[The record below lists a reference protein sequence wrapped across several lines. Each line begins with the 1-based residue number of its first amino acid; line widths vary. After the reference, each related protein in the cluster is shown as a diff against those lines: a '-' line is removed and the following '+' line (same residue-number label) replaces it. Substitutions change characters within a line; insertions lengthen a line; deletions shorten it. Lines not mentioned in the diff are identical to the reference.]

1 MSTSKLSLMRFRSPQ
16 QRFARSINV
25 ERDAGSAAIDGYLP
39 VGRALDT
46 VHRIAGS
53 LLDHSVERAFSV
65 TGPYGSGKSSL
76 AVLLDALFA
85 PASDEAFGIAT
96 DLVAAVAPDT
106 SDLLQRA
113 RAATGAAKSG
123 FLRCLVTA
131 EREPVA
137 ATVVRALLN
146 GLETYRHSH
155 RSREATELIALLKD
169 LAGDPREPRTRPI
182 DPVAVRHALA
192 RASKLAPIL
201 LVIDEFGKNL
211 EAFADARGDADLF
224 LLQQLAEW
232 SRGETGIPVVVV
244 TLQHMAFGEYA
255 EGASVAHRREWTK
268 IQGRFE
274 DIPFTDSAAQ
284 IRSLIG
290 AAFDHHGH
298 QSFDRACA
306 EWAAQEASHAQKLGL
321 NDVADPA
328 LLEACWPLHPLT
340 LLVLPDLC
348 QRYGQNER
356 TLFSFL
362 AGTQANGVRAWL
374 EDHDWSQGTELPSIG
389 LNAVYEYF
397 VDSAAN
403 LAGVSTAASRWLE
416 VETRIRDAHG
426 LNSGQRRV
434 VRAVGLLNL
443 VASGGSLRASRA
455 LVRWAANDG
464 DVGTQSEDAV
474 RRRLNELERAGLLTF
489 RDFADEYRVWQGS
502 DFDLRGA
509 IDAARSRVLSESLAN
524 VLERVRPLGPIIAG
538 RHSHES
544 GTLRSFAR
552 HWADGDTRISAH
564 DTSAAVDGSV
574 YFVLDDRDPSQIV
587 TEEGAKPVVLVTSGQ
602 VDVVREA
609 AIECASLHEAL
620 RSGDQISDWV
630 AERELRERLDE
641 SITKFDLAFD
651 ATFGSRAADVVWQTA
666 RPDKG
671 PQLIPAV
678 SASSALSWVCD
689 RVYDQAPRV
698 RNDLINRR
706 ELTSQAAKARRML
719 MEAMLRPDRPK
730 LGIEGFG
737 PERAMYEAL
746 LASTGMH
753 YEDRGGWRLRRPTA
767 TSGCQP
773 VWDHIVARFYA
784 ATGERADVSEIF
796 ETLAR
801 PPYGLREGFAPVML
815 VAALQVN
822 GEQVALYE
830 HGTFRPVI
838 TADILERLVRNPGHF
853 EIKYFGSRSGGR
865 ARFLEVLRD
874 ALPPAPAHSLR
885 SDGVLA
891 VVAQLMHVLNTAPQY
906 ARQTRHMSAQ
916 AQAVRRALLSATEP
930 DELLFTDLPLAVG
943 ASPVSIVTRQTSA
956 MLQETAS
963 ALATAAEEIAN
974 SYPAMLEGVRDKLA
988 ENSAAPR
995 QRLMANL
1002 RERAAMLEG
1011 KVLDPRLRSFT
1022 KAMATDFGEDLD
1034 GWTELVAMNVT
1045 QVTPTTWTDDD
1056 HERFLANL
1064 AELTGTFRRLEAINY
1079 DRLAETGES
1088 ADAVRVTLTR
1098 PDGYESAQLVWI
1110 DAAARAAVDHHG
1122 GTAVEALASI
1132 LGSRARARESL
1143 IAWAAG
1149 LDRANHE
1156 LIGEQSTPPA
1166 SKLVKRRS
1174 NP

>member
-1 MSTSKLSLMRFRSPQ
+1 MSASNGSLLRFRSPK

-25 ERDAGSAAIDGYLP
+25 ERDAGSAAINGYLP

-53 LLDHSVERAFSV
+53 LLDDSVERAFSV

-85 PASDEAFGIAT
+85 PANDDAFGRAT
-96 DLVAAVAPDT
+96 DLVAEVAPDT
-106 SDLLQRA
+106 SDLVNRA
-113 RAATGAAKSG
+113 RAAAGASKTG
-123 FLRCLVTA
+123 FLRCMVTA
-131 EREPVA
+131 DREPVA
-137 ATVVRALLN
+137 TTVVRALLH
-146 GLETYRHSH
+146 GVETYRRSH
-155 RSREATELIALLKD
+155 RSREAAELIALLED
-169 LAGDPREPRTRPI
+169 LAGDPREQRARAI
-182 DPVAVRHALA
+182 DHVAVRHALA
-192 RASKLAPIL
+192 RAARLAPVL

-211 EAFADARGDADLF
+211 EAFADARGDADLY

-232 SRGETGIPVVVV
+232 SRGDTGIPVVVV

-274 DIPFTDSAAQ
+274 DIPFTESAAQ
-284 IRSLIG
+284 IRSLIA
-290 AAFDHHGH
+290 AAFDQHGH
-298 QSFDRACA
+298 HSFNRACA
-306 EWAAQEASHAQKLGL
+306 EWAAREASRAKKLGL
-321 NDVADPA
+321 YDVADPA
-328 LLEACWPLHPLT
+328 MLEACWPLHPLA
-340 LLVLPDLC
+340 LLVLPELC

-362 AGTQANGVRAWL
+362 AGSEGKGVRAWL
-374 EDHDWSQGTELPSIG
+374 EEQDWTQGDELPSIG

-426 LNSGQRRV
+426 LNAGQRRV

-455 LVRWAANDG
+455 LVKWAAADG
-464 DVGTQSEDAV
+464 DAGSQSEDAV
-474 RRRLNELERAGLLTF
+474 RRRLSELERAGLLTF

-509 IDAARSRVLSESLAN
+509 IDAARTRVLGESLAN
-524 VLERVRPLGPIIAG
+524 ILERVRPLGPVIAG

-552 HWADGDTRISAH
+552 HWADSDTLISAR
-564 DTSAAVDGSV
+564 DISAAVDGAV
-574 YFVLDDRDPSQIV
+574 FFMLDDRDPAQV
-587 TEEGAKPVVLVTSGQ
+587 VAEEVSKPIVLVTSGQ
-602 VDVVREA
+602 AEVLREA
-609 AIECASLHEAL
+609 AIELASLHEAL

-641 SITKFDLAFD
+641 SITKFDQAFD
-651 ATFGSRAADVVWQTA
+651 AAFGSRTDGVTWQLA
-666 RPDKG
+666 RSGTKPRE
-671 PQLIPAV
+671 ISATT
-678 SASSALSWVCD
+678 ASSALSWVCD
-689 RVYDQAPRV
+689 KVYDQAPRV

-706 ELTSQAAKARRML
+706 ELTSQAAKARRIL
-719 MEAMLRPDRPK
+719 LEAMLRPDRPR

-746 LASTGMH
+746 LAATGIH
-753 YEDRGGWRLRRPTA
+753 REDRGTWRLQRPNA
-767 TSGCQP
+767 ESGCQQ
-773 VWDHIVARFYA
+773 VWDHIVSRFHS
-784 ATGERADVSEIF
+784 ATRERVVISEIF
-796 ETLAR
+796 ETLAN
-801 PPYGLREGFAPVML
+801 PPYGLRGGLAPVIL

-830 HGTFRPVI
+830 HGTFRPVV
-838 TADILERLVRNPGHF
+838 TADIMERLVRNPGHF
-853 EIKYFGSRSGGR
+853 ELKYFGSRSGSR
-865 ARFLEVLRD
+865 ASFIEVLGD
-874 ALPPAPAHSLR
+874 ALPSGPAHSLR

-891 VVAQLMHVLNTAPQY
+891 VVAQLMQVLNTAPQY
-906 ARQTRHMSAQ
+906 ARQTRRISAH
-916 AQAVRRALLSATEP
+916 AQAVRRVCLSATEP
-930 DELLFTDLPLAVG
+930 DELLFNDLPLAVG
-943 ASPVSIVTRQTSA
+943 APPVRIGAPQTRAT
-956 MLQETAS
+956 LQRTAA
-963 ALATAAEEIAN
+963 ALAHATQEITN
-974 SYPAMLEGVRDKLA
+974 SYPALLEDLRDKLA
-988 ENSAAPR
+988 EQSAAARERIMP
-995 QRLMANL
+995 NL

-1022 KAMATDFGEDLD
+1022 NALATDFGEDLD

-1045 QVTPTTWTDDD
+1045 QTTPTTWTDED

-1064 AELTGTFRRLEAINY
+1064 AELAGTFRRLEAINY

-1098 PDGYESAQLVWI
+1098 PDGTETAQLVWL
-1110 DAAARAAVDHHG
+1110 DASIRAAVDHHG
-1122 GTAVEALASI
+1122 GAAMEALASI
-1132 LGSRARARESL
+1132 LGSEARARESL

-1149 LDRANHE
+1149 LDRPGH
-1156 LIGEQSTPPA
+1156 QSEDEESARPA
-1166 SKLVKRRS
+1166 GALVRRS
-1174 NP
+1174 NL

>member
-1 MSTSKLSLMRFRSPQ
+1 MSTSKQSLLRFRSPK

-25 ERDAGSAAIDGYLP
+25 ERDAGSAAINGYLP

-46 VHRIAGS
+46 IHRIAGS
-53 LLDHSVERAFSV
+53 LLDDSVERAFSV

-85 PASDEAFGIAT
+85 PAKDEAFGTAT
-96 DLVAAVAPDT
+96 DLVAEVAPDT
-106 SDLLQRA
+106 IDLVQRA
-113 RAATGAAKSG
+113 RAAAGATKTG
-123 FLRCLVTA
+123 FLRCMVTA
-131 EREPVA
+131 DREPVA

-146 GLETYRHSH
+146 GVETYRRDN
-155 RSREATELIALLKD
+155 RSREATELIGLLED
-169 LAGDPREPRTRPI
+169 LAGDPREQRARTI
-182 DPVAVRHALA
+182 DHVAVRHVLA
-192 RASKLAPIL
+192 RAAKLAPVL

-211 EAFADARGDADLF
+211 EAFADARGDADLY

-290 AAFDHHGH
+290 AAFEHHQH
-298 QSFDRACA
+298 RSFDRACA
-306 EWAAQEASHAQKLGL
+306 EWADREASRAKKLGL
-321 NDVADPA
+321 TDVADPA
-328 LLEACWPLHPLT
+328 LLEACWPLHPLA
-340 LLVLPDLC
+340 LLVLPELC

-362 AGTQANGVRAWL
+362 AGTQGKGVRAWL
-374 EDHDWSQGTELPSIG
+374 EDHDWSLGTELPSIG

-426 LNSGQRRV
+426 LNAGQRRV

-455 LVRWAANDG
+455 LVKWAAADG
-464 DVGTQSEDAV
+464 DAGTQSEDAV
-474 RRRLNELERAGLLTF
+474 RRRLSELERAGLLTF

-524 VLERVRPLGPIIAG
+524 ILERVRPLGPVIAG

-552 HWADGDTRISAH
+552 HWADSDTLISAH
-564 DTSAAVDGSV
+564 DISTGVDGSV
-574 YFVLDDRDPSQIV
+574 YYVLDDRDPAQVV
-587 TEEGAKPVVLVTSGQ
+587 TEDGTKPVVLVTSGQ

-641 SITKFDLAFD
+641 SITKFDQAFD
-651 ATFGSRAADVVWQTA
+651 ATFGSRANGVEWQMA
-666 RPDKG
+666 RPAKK
-671 PQLIPAV
+671 PQQIPAAT
-678 SASSALSWVCD
+678 ASSALSWVCD

-719 MEAMLRPDRPK
+719 LEAMLRPDRPR

-746 LASTGMH
+746 LAATGIH
-753 YEDRGGWRLRRPTA
+753 REDRGAWRLQRPTSE
-767 TSGCQP
+767 SGCQP
-773 VWDHIVARFYA
+773 VWDHIVSRFHA
-784 ATGERADVSEIF
+784 ATGERADIAEIF
-796 ETLAR
+796 ETLTK

-815 VAALQVN
+815 MAALQVN

-830 HGTFRPVI
+830 HGTFRPVV

-853 EIKYFGSRSGGR
+853 EIKYFGSRSGSR
-865 ARFLEVLRD
+865 ARFIEVLGD
-874 ALPPAPAHSLR
+874 ALPPGPAHSLR

-906 ARQTRHMSAQ
+906 ARQTRRISAQ

-943 ASPVSIVTRQTSA
+943 ATPVSINTRQTRA
-956 MLQETAS
+956 TLQEAAA
-963 ALATAAEEIAN
+963 ALAQAAEEITN
-974 SYPAMLEGVRDKLA
+974 SYPALLEDLRDKLA
-988 ENSAAPR
+988 EHSAAPR
-995 QRLMANL
+995 ERIMPNL

-1022 KAMATDFGEDLD
+1022 NALATDFGEDLD

-1045 QVTPTTWTDDD
+1045 QATPTTWTDED

-1064 AELTGTFRRLEAINY
+1064 AELAGTFRRLEAINY

-1098 PDGYESAQLVWI
+1098 PDGSETAQLVWL
-1110 DAAARAAVDHHG
+1110 DAAARAAVDRHG
-1122 GTAVEALASI
+1122 AVAVEALASI
-1132 LGSRARARESL
+1132 LGSQARARESL

-1149 LDRANHE
+1149 LDRTEHE
-1156 LIGEQSTPPA
+1156 SEGEQSAPPA
-1166 SKLVKRRS
+1166 GALVKRRS